1 MLRHIRD
8 LVAPEAREK
17 GIDLHCDLDASLP
30 MTDADE
36 NQLSQSLLNILINA
50 FQAVGEQGQVRFAAH
65 ADDGD
70 ILINISDNGPGIP
83 IEDLERV
90 FEFYYTT
97 KDEGTGLGLSI
108 AQRIVHQHG
117 GTLLVESG
125 EGEGTQISIRL
136 PGIQPR
142 L

>member
-1 MLRHIRD
+1 
-8 LVAPEAREK
+8 
-17 GIDLHCDLDASLP
+17 
-30 MTDADE
+30 
-36 NQLSQSLLNILINA
+36 
-50 FQAVGEQGQVRFAAH
+50 
-65 ADDGD
+65 
-70 ILINISDNGPGIP
+70 
-83 IEDLERV
+83 
-90 FEFYYTT
+90 YYTT

-117 GTLLVESG
+117 GTLLVESD